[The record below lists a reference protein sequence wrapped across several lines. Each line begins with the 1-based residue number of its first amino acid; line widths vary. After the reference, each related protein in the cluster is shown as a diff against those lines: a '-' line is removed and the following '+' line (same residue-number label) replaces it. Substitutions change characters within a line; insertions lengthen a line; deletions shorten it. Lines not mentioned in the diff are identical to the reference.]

1 MYIEQGNKSILN
13 LNKVAFLCSRTV
25 SSVAVMR
32 CYDWAMQVDVAH
44 TAIVSGFQSK
54 IEKNVLHLLSKR
66 NASIILVLAR
76 RMYKILPEEFQ
87 PFLEAGRLLVISTTS
102 ATRNAKETATKRN
115 EYIAQTADK
124 LVFGFIGMGS
134 SLKDLATTYAAKSTI
149 LCNE

>member
-54 IEKNVLHLLSKR
+54 IEKDVLHLLSKR
-66 NASIILVLAR
+66 NANVILVLAR
-76 RMYKILPEEFQ
+76 RMYKTLPAEFQ
-87 PFLEAGRLLVISTTS
+87 SLMAAGRLLVISTTS
-102 ATRNAKETATKRN
+102 ATRNAKETVVKRN

-124 LVFGFIGMGS
+124 LVFGFIGKGS
-134 SLKDLATTYAAKSTI
+134 ALEALATTYAVKSTI
-149 LCNE
+149 LCN